1 MLSKFRSMLMSIQN
15 DYPYYFKSVEGLSGL
30 LKVDPAAGIRITPEN
45 GVLTIK
51 CHDAL
56 DLRITE
62 LLSMYRKIAWDDVY
76 QRWVLPDMMRYFQ
89 MKIYVSEIRNF
100 HISNRSS
107 ESPANESVNDMAR
120 GRLKVLDTI
129 SGVLNTVKSWIGRFT
144 STDAWGMMNNSLNDY
159 MPTIC
164 VTCNQCEFVI
174 DDTMQHLGQLSSY
187 NKEAAEDLQIK
198 IRVGNISEAQAYPL
212 SGDKAM
218 TYTSAAKVNN
228 AAGTS
233 VKAYGNYDR
242 IDDEELYR
250 TTQYGSANY
259 TVMDMLDTKY
269 GRGGY
274 TKFSGTDSNAYYE
287 SQPAKAGMIGG
298 LIQSTINNAI
308 TYGVN

>member
-1 MLSKFRSMLMSIQN
+1 
-15 DYPYYFKSVEGLSGL
+15 
-30 LKVDPAAGIRITPEN
+30 
-45 GVLTIK
+45 
-51 CHDAL
+51 
-56 DLRITE
+56 
-62 LLSMYRKIAWDDVY
+62 
-76 QRWVLPDMMRYFQ
+76 
-89 MKIYVSEIRNF
+89 
-100 HISNRSS
+100 
-107 ESPANESVNDMAR
+107 
-120 GRLKVLDTI
+120 
-129 SGVLNTVKSWIGRFT
+129 
-144 STDAWGMMNNSLNDY
+144 MMNNSLNDY

-287 SQPAKAGMIGG
+287 SQPAKAGMVGG